1 MVRIKRGAASLKK
14 RKKVLKQTKGFRW
27 GRKSKYKQA
36 KEALMHSRTYAYRD
50 RKTKKRVF
58 RRSWQ
63 SRINSACRKEGLSYS
78 NFINQLKKN
87 SIELDRKILSQLV
100 DSYPEIFKKTVE
112 QAKEAK

>member
-1 MVRIKRGAASLKK
+1 MARVKRGTAAAKK
-14 RKKVLKQTKGFRW
+14 RRATLKETKGFRW

-63 SRINSACRKEGLSYS
+63 SKINSACRREGLSYS
-78 NFINQLKKN
+78 RFINLLRKN
-87 SIELDRKILSQLV
+87 NIELDRKVLSQLAE
-100 DSYPEIFKKTVE
+100 DNPEVFKKIVE
-112 QAKEAK
+112 ELK